1 MKSYT
6 IKKNINILSD
16 QKHLLAEG
24 PIWDFR
30 NKRFFFTDIKKN
42 NFYILKKNFLK
53 KYQTKKKITSIIL
66 TNDENRLIFITY
78 NSIVVF
84 DLKKKRIIKTLFKSN
99 FIRERFNDSYILN
112 DKIILISSMDNFE
125 KKKIGKLYLFDK
137 FKKKAILL
145 KNFIIGNGI
154 DYCVLKNKF
163 YFSISDLSLIISFEL
178 KRNKIIKKKIFYKIP
193 KDYGIPDGITI
204 DKKGFIWV
212 SCYSGGRIIR
222 ISQKGKINLSIKV
235 PTEFPT
241 SLCFGGKN
249 LNNILITSASEKK
262 INKLASVYLYKSK
275 FIGKKTNY
283 SKIIY

>member
-24 PIWDFR
+24 PIWDFK
-30 NKRFFFTDIKKN
+30 NKRFFFVDIKKN
-42 NFYILKKNFLK
+42 NFYIFRNNQLK
-53 KYQTKKKITSIIL
+53 KYQIKKKITSIIL
-66 TNDENRLIFITY
+66 TKDENKLIFITY

-84 DLKKKRIIKTLFKSN
+84 DLKKKKIVKTLFKFN

-137 FKKKAILL
+137 FKKKVILL
-145 KNFIIGNGI
+145 NNFIIGNGI
-154 DYCVLKNKF
+154 DYCILKKKF
-163 YFSISDLSLIISFEL
+163 YFSISDLNLIISFEL
-178 KRNKIIKKKIFYKIP
+178 RRNKIFKKKIFCKIP
-193 KDYGIPDGITI
+193 KDYGIPDGLTV
-204 DKKGFIWV
+204 DKKGSIWV
-212 SCYSGGRIIR
+212 CCYSGGRIIR

-235 PTEFPT
+235 PTKFPT

-249 LNNILITSASEKK
+249 FNDILITSASEKK
-262 INKLASVYLYKSK
+262 NK
-275 FIGKKTNY
+275 
-283 SKIIY
+283 